1 MVMRKVMVVDDD
13 KEFLDELKTTLRQ
26 GGYRVKIVQE
36 ARKAVAAAVES
47 SPDVILLDL
56 KMQGM
61 TGFEV
66 ANKLRVVPGTR
77 NIPIIAMSGFFTENR
92 DDPLLGFFNI
102 NYYLQ
107 KPIYPLNVIDKI
119 ERVCHETGKK

>member
-1 MVMRKVMVVDDD
+1 MSVKKVLVVDDD
-13 KEFLDELKTTLRQ
+13 REFLDELKTTLKQ
-26 GGYRVKIVQE
+26 SGYRVKVVQE
-36 ARKAVAAAVES
+36 ARKAVAAAVDS
-47 SPDVILLDL
+47 KPDVILLDL

-66 ANKLRVVPGTR
+66 ANKLRVMPSTK

-92 DDPLLGFFNI
+92 DDALLGFFNI
-102 NYYLQ
+102 DHYLQ

-119 ERVCHETGKK
+119 ERVCQEAGKK

>member
-1 MVMRKVMVVDDD
+1 MGMKKVMVVDDD
-13 KEFLDELKTTLRQ
+13 KEFLDELKTTLKQ
-26 GGYRVKIVQE
+26 GGYRVKVVQE
-36 ARKAVAAAVES
+36 ARKAVSAAVES
-47 SPDVILLDL
+47 KPDVILLDL

-66 ANKLRVVPGTR
+66 ANELRVLPGTKH
-77 NIPIIAMSGFFTENR
+77 IPIIAMSGFFTENR

-102 NYYLQ
+102 DHYLQ

-119 ERVCHETGKK
+119 ERVCQEIKKK

>member
-13 KEFLDELKTTLRQ
+13 KEFLDELRTTLRQ

-47 SPDVILLDL
+47 NPDVILLDL

-119 ERVCHETGKK
+119 ERVCQETGKK